1 MPTAKDVL
9 DFWFDPANEPRWFER
24 DDAFDAEIRERFGAL
39 QGRASC
45 GELDAW
51 AETPEGWLA
60 LLILLDQFSRNLY
73 RNDPRAFASDLH
85 AQALA
90 IAGITRGYDAA
101 LPPLW
106 RAFAY
111 LPLEHAEDP
120 ALQQHCV
127 DLFGGLCAQVPD
139 EARYANYLDYA
150 RRHQAV
156 IDRFGRFPH
165 RNAVLGRRST
175 QDEESYLAQP
185 GAGF

>member
-1 MPTAKDVL
+1 MLTAKDVL
-9 DFWFDPANEPRWFER
+9 EFWFDPANEPRWFER
-24 DDAFDAEIRERFGAL
+24 DDAFDAEIRECFGAL
-39 QGRASC
+39 QGSAAR

-51 AETPEGWLA
+51 AETPESWLA
-60 LLILLDQFSRNLY
+60 LLILLDQFSRNLH
-73 RNDPRAFASDLH
+73 RDDLHAFASDPH

-90 IAGITRGYDAA
+90 TAGIARGHDAA

-127 DLFGGLCAQVPD
+127 HLFGGLCTQVPG

-165 RNAVLGRRST
+165 RNAALGRRST